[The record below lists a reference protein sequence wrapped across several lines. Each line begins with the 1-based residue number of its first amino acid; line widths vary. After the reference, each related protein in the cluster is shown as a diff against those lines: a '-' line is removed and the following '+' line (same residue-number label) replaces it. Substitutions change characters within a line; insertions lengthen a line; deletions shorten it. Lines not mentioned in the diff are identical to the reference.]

1 MARRKETAG
10 DWLPAPAKPG
20 ACPGARRAL
29 TEAERALWTLW
40 TTRAQVAPLPGKAL
54 APAPQPPAPPPV
66 PTPNAAP
73 ASPPKPAPP
82 HRGVELQI
90 GHAPPG
96 LDARRWKALRRG
108 ETRPERTLD
117 LHGRRAQDA
126 HAAVR
131 RFLHDAQM
139 DGMRCVA
146 IVTGKGSIGQEPG
159 VLRRELPHW
168 LNAPELRHLLLGA
181 AHYSTGNPGAV
192 LLLLRRPR
200 GPRG

>member
-1 MARRKETAG
+1 MARRSDAAG
-10 DWLPAPAKPG
+10 EWLPAPAP
-20 ACPGARRAL
+20 PRVRRGL
-29 TEAERALWTLW
+29 TEAERALWQLY
-40 TTRAQVAPLPGKAL
+40 TTHAQVAPLPGKAL
-54 APAPQPPAPPPV
+54 APTPQPPSPPPAPPPA
-66 PTPNAAP
+66 AAP
-73 ASPPKPAPP
+73 TAAPKPKPVAVA

-96 LDARRWKALRRG
+96 LDGKRWKALRRG

-131 RFLHDAQM
+131 RFLHDAQL
-139 DGMRCVA
+139 DGIRCVA
-146 IVTGKGSIGQEPG
+146 IVTGKGSIGSEPG

-181 AHYSTGNPGAV
+181 AHYSAGNPGAV
-192 LLLLRRPR
+192 VLLLRRLK

>member
-1 MARRKETAG
+1 MPRPDKVAG
-10 DWLPAPAKPG
+10 DWFPAPAR
-20 ACPGARRAL
+20 ARARRGL
-29 TEAERALWTLW
+29 TEAERALWTLY
-40 TTRAQVAPLPGKAL
+40 TARAQVAPLPGKAL
-54 APAPQPPAPPPV
+54 APLPQPAAPPPV
-66 PTPNAAP
+66 PAP
-73 ASPPKPAPP
+73 ATTPSAPAAKPKPALP

-96 LDARRWKALRRG
+96 LDARRWKSLRRG

-131 RFLHDAQM
+131 RFLHEAQS
-139 DGMRCVA
+139 DGVRCVA

-181 AHYSTGNPGAV
+181 AHYAAGNPGAV
-192 LLLLRRPR
+192 VLLLRRPK

>member
-1 MARRKETAG
+1 MARRSEAAG
-10 DWLPAPAKPG
+10 EWLPAPAP
-20 ACPGARRAL
+20 PRARRGL
-29 TEAERALWTLW
+29 TEAERALWQLY

-54 APAPQPPAPPPV
+54 APVPQPPSPPPAPSPAAT
-66 PTPNAAP
+66 PTT
-73 ASPPKPAPP
+73 PPKPKPAAVP
-82 HRGVELQI
+82 HRGIELQI

-96 LDARRWKALRRG
+96 LDGKRWKALRRG

-131 RFLHDAQM
+131 RFLHDAQL
-139 DGMRCVA
+139 DGIRCVA

-181 AHYSTGNPGAV
+181 AHYSAGNPGAV
-192 LLLLRRPR
+192 LLLLRRLK